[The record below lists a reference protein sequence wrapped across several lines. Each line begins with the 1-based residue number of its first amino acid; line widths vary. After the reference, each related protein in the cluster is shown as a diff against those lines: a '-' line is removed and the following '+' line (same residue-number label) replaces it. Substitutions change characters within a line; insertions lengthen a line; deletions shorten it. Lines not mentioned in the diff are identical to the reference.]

1 MFKKSFIALLL
12 SNLLLANSNNTLYL
26 GEVYEFAEKNL
37 LELIQ
42 EHLIKNK
49 DVIEKRA
56 NQAREE
62 AKENIKNYKP
72 KGMIPLTPAT
82 RDREFS
88 PDLTYTLT
96 QDIKDIKGNIIYPQ
110 GFTFNPAKYAKISYG
125 IVVIN
130 ANNPKE
136 LEWLEQSDYLNTI
149 AYRIF
154 LSDGSYYEMVEK
166 YKQSFY
172 YLLPEIAKRFA
183 LKHTPS
189 IIKQQ
194 GEKIIVNEI
203 CLECK
208 DKQDNTRGAKK

>member
-172 YLLPEIAKRFA
+172 YLL
-183 LKHTPS
+183 H
-189 IIKQQ
+189 
-194 GEKIIVNEI
+194 
-203 CLECK
+203 
-208 DKQDNTRGAKK
+208 